1 MAERKDSLREGVLTM
16 TFNEKGEF
24 EYPGSCDE
32 SNQPYPER
40 VDTPP
45 TGGENE
51 LKIVLAQE
59 KPEESESERKRRRT
73 RLALKSAVEEAIPGS
88 TIHYAS
94 EGQDGVIYVQSSRQ
108 RNSETPDR
116 VTTQM
121 TIDKQTIERHIRKL
135 YGEENSEKRLI

>member
-1 MAERKDSLREGVLTM
+1 MSEDTVYVSPDLPLD
-16 TFNEKGEF
+16 
-24 EYPGSCDE
+24 DE
-32 SNQPYPER
+32 PNQPYPER
-40 VDTPP
+40 IDTP
-45 TGGENE
+45 TGEGE
-51 LKIVLAQE
+51 LKIVVAQE
-59 KPEESESERKRRRT
+59 AKPETETQLKRRRT
-73 RLALKSAVEEAIPGS
+73 KLALKSAVEEAIPGS